1 MPLSSAHRAAV
12 AEFIGITGAT
22 EKVAQRFLKNS
33 SYRMDEAVDS
43 FYSSG
48 AGGSAPSASRESSLT
63 KQFESLRDPQDD
75 KDKIGPE
82 NTMTYLQSVGASLE
96 DASMFVILEIVKA
109 ETIGEIKKDGFVS
122 GWAEAGVDGNLASQ
136 KKHVANLVARLPKD
150 KELFK
155 KVAKYAFV
163 AGKEPDQRALA
174 LENAMLYWT
183 MLFAPPG
190 RPWVGKQTGV
200 DFFALWTQFLKD
212 KWTRTVSRDMW
223 NQTLLFAEKSA
234 EDESLSFWSPEASW
248 PNVIDDF
255 VAWYKARSEAGAME
269 VDQSA

>member
-1 MPLSSAHRAAV
+1 MPLSSAHKAAV
-12 AEFIGITGAT
+12 VEFIGITGAT

-48 AGGSAPSASRESSLT
+48 ASGGFAPSVSRESALT
-63 KQFESLRDPQDD
+63 KQFESLRDAQDD
-75 KDKIGPE
+75 KDKIGPD
-82 NTMTYLQSVGASLE
+82 NTIKYLQNVGVDLE
-96 DASMFVILEIVKA
+96 DASSFILLEIVKA
-109 ETIGEIKKDGFVS
+109 ETIGEIKKDG
-122 GWAEAGVDGNLASQ
+122 VDGNIAAQ
-136 KKHVANLVARLPKD
+136 KKHVTNLVARLSKD
-150 KELFK
+150 KDLFK
-155 KVAKYAFV
+155 KVARYAFV

-174 LENAMLYWT
+174 LDNAVLYWT

-190 RPWVGKQTGV
+190 RPWVGKQTGI
-200 DFFALWTQFLKD
+200 DFFPLWTQYLTE

-223 NQTLLFAEKSA
+223 NQTLLFAEKST

-255 VAWYKARSEAGAME
+255 VAWFKARPQGGGAME